1 MSQSY
6 PVSNAATSS
15 REQASP
21 EWLSDNPPTVKYEEW
36 SNIGLALDNL
46 KRTLQ
51 TKNSDYKLNSE
62 FSNFYFAADVAGT
75 SAHDVILGQI
85 GIKIGRIKG
94 LLQKNGDDI
103 NHEALLDSYQDLAG
117 YAIILYALKL
127 KETL

>member
-1 MSQSY
+1 M
-6 PVSNAATSS
+6 
-15 REQASP
+15 
-21 EWLSDNPPTVKYEEW
+21 KYEEW

-51 TKNSDYKLNSE
+51 TKNNDYKLNSE
-62 FSNFYFAADVAGT
+62 FSNFYFAADIAGT

-127 KETL
+127 KEAL

>member
-6 PVSNAATSS
+6 PASSAATSS
-15 REQASP
+15 KEPTSL
-21 EWLSDNPPTVKYEEW
+21 ESSSDIARALEN
-36 SNIGLALDNL
+36 LA
-46 KRTLQ
+46 KTL
-51 TKNSDYKLNSE
+51 TSKNHDYKLGSE

-75 SAHDVILGQI
+75 NPHDIIMGQI

-94 LLQKNGDDI
+94 LLQKNWEDV
-103 NHEALLDSYQDLAG
+103 NHESLLDSYQDLAG